1 MPIALAD
8 LLTEQQVIL
17 RLRSRKSANAIRE
30 IVDVLASDI
39 GGRKIAKP
47 EAFLEQV
54 FAREQTHASLV
65 EDGVTFPHARTDLV
79 DEIVI
84 GVGRSRAG
92 IPFCETQQRAHLIF
106 VIGVPERLLSDYLV
120 CVGTLARL
128 VKDKTIRSRLLNAET
143 PREFIEALT
152 AEFCCRVS
160 GRRATSAYANS
171 RMARSTVSTSCGV
184 LTILHATRA
193 YDMRYGVVEAT
204 MRCARRRSTTSS
216 VFV

>member
-8 LLTEQQVIL
+8 LLHEQQVIL
-17 RLRSRKSANAIRE
+17 RLRSRKPPNAIRE

-39 GGRKIAKP
+39 SGRKIAKP

-54 FAREQTHASLV
+54 FAREQVHPSVV
-65 EDGVTFPHARTDLV
+65 ENGIAFPHARTDLV

-92 IPFCETQQRAHLIF
+92 ISFGENQQRANLIF

-128 VKDKTIRSRLLNAET
+128 VKEETIRSRLLNAET
-143 PREFIEALT
+143 PRAFTEALT
-152 AEFCCRVS
+152 AD
-160 GRRATSAYANS
+160 TQ
-171 RMARSTVSTSCGV
+171 
-184 LTILHATRA
+184 
-193 YDMRYGVVEAT
+193 
-204 MRCARRRSTTSS
+204 
-216 VFV
+216 